1 MKLKNSLP
9 IKYHVGAHR
18 ICSSYPTE
26 TDVLYDII
34 GHILSSNKR
43 KKSWKAE
50 DFKLPLSDMKTV
62 FSDMSKETLR
72 TILTTLHKNN
82 DITMSEGEQP
92 GENVIVITQQG
103 ISKIYE
109 M

>member
-18 ICSSYPTE
+18 ICLSYPTE
-26 TDVLYDII
+26 TDALYDII
-34 GHILSSNKR
+34 EHVVSSNKR
-43 KKSWKAE
+43 KKTWKAE
-50 DFKLPLSDMKTV
+50 DFKIQLSDMKLV
-62 FSDMSKETLR
+62 FSDMSTETIK

-82 DITMSEGEQP
+82 DIAMSEGEQP
-92 GENVIVITQQG
+92 GEYVVAVTQQG